1 MKQFVILV
9 LIFLSLIQTTPAFA
23 GEFQRVELSVD
34 HNTETTRTSNVV
46 YGPVSDND
54 TLWRIA
60 RIYRNSPE
68 FATAKPESLY
78 PVMYG
83 IYVLNPNAFNNQNV
97 NQLLNNAMLVMPAA
111 SFVATIDLE
120 TARRKMEGDEVLL
133 ADSSLLSTQSK
144 AGVVE
149 QKMLSS
155 SEQHTLEQLT
165 LQYSTSLDSIQT
177 LLDENALLSS
187 QLQSVSQQLTQLS
200 QRVDGDV
207 QEQLDAQAEL
217 QVQLYQLLDKS
228 SQISEATT
236 QTNSVTDLLV
246 LLKEPLIIISLFS
259 GIILCALV
267 VFGLWLFSRRP
278 RIIDGDDIASR
289 PAEDMLNVIELS
301 DTDFSHAPFSDRDS
315 YVKHSFENPDLVEDV
330 IPEPVVVSEPASDA
344 STKQEPKAT
353 SESVSEFAS
362 SLIDDIPDINIWASD
377 QHAPD
382 ERLITDLENTD
393 FDELL
398 QSLETPAKDEEVKLE
413 PKAPVAPSSLND
425 KVKNETDEF
434 IDVDTLLADISEM
447 EDEPEIDLLK
457 NIDSMPEPVSENE
470 ITDDDVFSSDLDLAR
485 VYIEMDD
492 ISEALDILKKVL
504 LNGST
509 SQQAEAKQILTQLD
523 NR

>member
-1 MKQFVILV
+1 MIIV
-9 LIFLSLIQTTPAFA
+9 LIFLSLIQTPLAFA
-23 GEFQRVELSVD
+23 GEFQRVELSID
-34 HNTETTRTSNVV
+34 QSTEESHTSDVV

-97 NQLLNNAMLVMPAA
+97 NQLLHNAMLVMPAA

-120 TARRKMEGDEVLL
+120 TARLKMEGDEVLL
-133 ADSSLLSTQSK
+133 ADSPVLSTQSK
-144 AGVVE
+144 AGVIE
-149 QKMLSS
+149 QNTLSS
-155 SEQHTLEQLT
+155 SKQNTLEQLT
-165 LQYSTSLDSIQT
+165 FQYSSSLDSIQA

-217 QVQLYQLLDKS
+217 QAQLYLLLEKS
-228 SQISEATT
+228 SRISEETT

-267 VFGLWLFSRRP
+267 VLGFWLFSRRP
-278 RIIDGDDIASR
+278 RIIDGDDIVST
-289 PAEDMLNVIELS
+289 PSEDMLNVIELS
-301 DTDFSHAPFSDRDS
+301 DTDFSHAPFSERDS

-344 STKQEPKAT
+344 STKQEPGAT

-377 QHAPD
+377 QPTPD
-382 ERLITDLENTD
+382 ESLITDLENTD

-398 QSLETPAKDEEVKLE
+398 QSLETPPKDKEIKLE
-413 PKAPVAPSSLND
+413 SKDQVAPSSLND
-425 KVKNETDEF
+425 KVQNDTDEF

-447 EDEPEIDLLK
+447 EDEPEIDILK
-457 NIDSMPEPVSENE
+457 NIESMPEPVSENE

-492 ISEALDILKKVL
+492 ISEALHILKKVL

-509 SQQAEAKQILTQLD
+509 SQQAEAKQILSQLD

>member
-1 MKQFVILV
+1 MRFCL
-9 LIFLSLIQTTPAFA
+9 
-23 GEFQRVELSVD
+23 
-34 HNTETTRTSNVV
+34 
-46 YGPVSDND
+46 
-54 TLWRIA
+54 RI
-60 RIYRNSPE
+60 
-68 FATAKPESLY
+68 
-78 PVMYG
+78 V
-83 IYVLNPNAFNNQNV
+83 
-97 NQLLNNAMLVMPAA
+97 
-111 SFVATIDLE
+111 
-120 TARRKMEGDEVLL
+120 
-133 ADSSLLSTQSK
+133 LLSTQSK

-344 STKQEPKAT
+344 STKQEP
-353 SESVSEFAS
+353 ES
-362 SLIDDIPDINIWASD
+362 
-377 QHAPD
+377 
-382 ERLITDLENTD
+382 D
-393 FDELL
+393 FG
-398 QSLETPAKDEEVKLE
+398 VG
-413 PKAPVAPSSLND
+413 V
-425 KVKNETDEF
+425 
-434 IDVDTLLADISEM
+434 
-447 EDEPEIDLLK
+447 
-457 NIDSMPEPVSENE
+457 
-470 ITDDDVFSSDLDLAR
+470 
-485 VYIEMDD
+485 
-492 ISEALDILKKVL
+492 
-504 LNGST
+504 
-509 SQQAEAKQILTQLD
+509 
-523 NR
+523 